1 MVYVLL
7 TLHNPEHFINPYVI
21 CNNGHGYFYSFAILD
36 VCSKLAPFSY
46 TKLSIYVDPLVYIN
60 CCTQMGMG
68 VGTMWATTVLTVF
81 EKIKSTDP

>member
-21 CNNGHGYFYSFAILD
+21 CNNGHDIYSFAILD
-36 VCSKLAPFSY
+36 VCSKLASFSY
-46 TKLSIYVDPLVYIN
+46 TQLSVYVNLLVYIK

-68 VGTMWATTVLTVF
+68 VGTM
-81 EKIKSTDP
+81 